1 MKISQSVRKENP
13 RKSPRDPPASA
24 RNDLKSIIITIC
36 YIYAIYLPEGVDVC
50 FFLHRDTVAGEAEHE
65 AEAPRV
71 VIRIFHG
78 LFIKNSFKTSFTS
91 IKLNLK
97 FGQ

>member
-13 RKSPRDPPASA
+13 RNRPREPPASA
-24 RNDLKSIIITIC
+24 RNDLKKDNYQHSVICSIH
-36 YIYAIYLPEGVDVC
+36 LPEGVDVC
-50 FFLHRDTVAGEAEHE
+50 LLLQRDAVAGEAKHE

-78 LFIKNSFKTSFTS
+78 LYSEIL
-91 IKLNLK
+91 II
-97 FGQ
+97 